1 MEVSNPL
8 KRPRTDVHVES
19 GKLSAPPLF
28 TTILSRPRLSL
39 LPREKRTPVNVGRNA
54 SATGGSGSG
63 GGVIEQQQPIARS
76 RAGSVGT
83 ATTSSALAAL
93 AVQGGDAGGGGGV
106 LEPGPLVVRA
116 PVSVALDEY
125 LAWVGNTYYTATE
138 SGATCRE
145 WAILRRTTLGRLTAP
160 AREGRVFDLWAPIQI
175 AKFEAAICLY
185 GKDFA
190 QISKVREGMGGRV
203 VLFGGVWRRRCCFE
217 VCNIF

>member
-1 MEVSNPL
+1 MEMSNPL

-28 TTILSRPRLSL
+28 TTIIPRPRLSL
-39 LPREKRTPVNVGRNA
+39 LPREKRTPVNAGRNA
-54 SATGGSGSG
+54 SATGGGGGSG
-63 GGVIEQQQPIARS
+63 GSVIEQQPIARS

-83 ATTSSALAAL
+83 ATATSA
-93 AVQGGDAGGGGGV
+93 AVQGGDAGVGGGSSVGV
-106 LEPGPLVVRA
+106 LEPGPIIVRA

-138 SGATCRE
+138 SGAACRE

-190 QISKVREGMGGRV
+190 QISKVRVESRWQV
-203 VLFGGVWRRRCCFE
+203 PVGGVVFGDGDVFE